1 MSVIVEP
8 QMLNKT
14 ILIRGMG
21 SFTEILCEMASLLKF
36 KVVVQTSKE
45 EKDRYPNAS
54 EVITENLEIED
65 IEFSVD
71 YFILATH
78 HRDDDRVSLE
88 ALKKG
93 IPYVGVVASAKK
105 TGIILKYLRSNGV
118 KEKELDHFF
127 SPTGLDLNAKTP
139 EQIALSILSEI
150 IMLEN
155 GGSGSSKK
163 NNI

>member
-1 MSVIVEP
+1 MWLP
-8 QMLNKT
+8 
-14 ILIRGMG
+14 IR
-21 SFTEILCEMASLLKF
+21 
-36 KVVVQTSKE
+36 
-45 EKDRYPNAS
+45 
-54 EVITENLEIED
+54 
-65 IEFSVD
+65 
-71 YFILATH
+71 
-78 HRDDDRVSLE
+78 
-88 ALKKG
+88 
-93 IPYVGVVASAKK
+93 
-105 TGIILKYLRSNGV
+105 IILKYLRSNGV